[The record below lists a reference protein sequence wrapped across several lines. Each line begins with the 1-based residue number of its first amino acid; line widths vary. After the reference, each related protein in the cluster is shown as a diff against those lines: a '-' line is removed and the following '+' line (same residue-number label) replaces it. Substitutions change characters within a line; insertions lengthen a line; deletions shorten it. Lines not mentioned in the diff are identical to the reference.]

1 MFSTGAGIP
10 LIPLKSPAPFF
21 TMPESIPPATMPD
34 HDSSNAVEITPANI
48 RLAAMNL
55 LARREHSVRELRT
68 KLKRRFPDNDEIEAQ
83 LSLLIAQRLQSDVRF
98 AQSYARQRISR
109 GYGPLRLREELRERG
124 VSEADVAAA
133 MDEMEID
140 WCGVATDVM
149 RKKFGMRDAID
160 LKEKARRARFMQYR
174 GFAAEHY

>member
-1 MFSTGAGIP
+1 MHD
-10 LIPLKSPAPFF
+10 L
-21 TMPESIPPATMPD
+21 
-34 HDSSNAVEITPANI
+34 DSSSPVEITAADI

-55 LARREHSVRELRT
+55 LARREHSVRELRN
-68 KLKRRFPDNDEIEAQ
+68 KLKRRFPDSDKNSDKNSDKIDEQ

-124 VSEADVAAA
+124 VAEADVAAA
-133 MDEMEID
+133 MSEMEID
-140 WCGVATDVM
+140 WYAVAADVM
-149 RKKFGMRDAID
+149 SRKFGSLHPID

-174 GFAAEHY
+174 GFTTQHFQSLQKE

>member
-1 MFSTGAGIP
+1 
-10 LIPLKSPAPFF
+10 
-21 TMPESIPPATMPD
+21 MPESIPTATM
-34 HDSSNAVEITPANI
+34 HGLDSSSPVEITAADI

-55 LARREHSVRELRT
+55 LARREHSVRELRN
-68 KLKRRFPDNDEIEAQ
+68 KLKRRFPDSDKIDEQ

-124 VSEADVAAA
+124 VAEADVAAA
-133 MDEMEID
+133 MSEMEID
-140 WCGVATDVM
+140 WYAVAADVM
-149 RKKFGMRDAID
+149 SRKFGSLHPID

-174 GFAAEHY
+174 GFTTQHFQCLQKE

>member
-1 MFSTGAGIP
+1 MIHPT
-10 LIPLKSPAPFF
+10 
-21 TMPESIPPATMPD
+21 ATMPD
-34 HDSSNAVEITPANI
+34 HDSSSSIEITPADI

-55 LARREHSVRELRT
+55 LARREHSVRELRN
-68 KLKRRFPDNDEIEAQ
+68 KLKRRFPDNDKIDEQ

-98 AQSYARQRISR
+98 AQSYTRQRISR
-109 GYGPLRLREELRERG
+109 GYGPIRLREELRERG

-140 WCGVATDVM
+140 WCAVAADVM
-149 RKKFGMRDAID
+149 RKKFGMRGAID

-174 GFAAEHY
+174 GFAAEHYKEL

>member
-1 MFSTGAGIP
+1 
-10 LIPLKSPAPFF
+10 
-21 TMPESIPPATMPD
+21 MPETTPPATPSD
-34 HDSSNAVEITPANI
+34 DAAADAASNPADI

-55 LARREHSVRELRT
+55 LARREHSRRELRS
-68 KLKRRFPDNDEIEAQ
+68 KLTRRFSDHAMVDEQ
-83 LSLLIAQRLQSDVRF
+83 LLRLAGEHLQSDVRF
-98 AQSYARQRISR
+98 AQSYTRQRISR
-109 GYGPLRLREELRERG
+109 GYGPLRLQEELRERG

-140 WCGVATDVM
+140 WCAVAMDVM

-174 GFAAEHY
+174 GFAAEHFQRLQKD